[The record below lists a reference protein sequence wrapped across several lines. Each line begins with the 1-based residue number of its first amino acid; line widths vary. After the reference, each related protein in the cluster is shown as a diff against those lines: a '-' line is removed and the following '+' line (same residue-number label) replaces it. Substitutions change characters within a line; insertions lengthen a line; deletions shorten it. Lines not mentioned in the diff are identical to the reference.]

1 MQSIQGRMKYLR
13 TAEAFCAFF
22 LPLIFWLDWRKTE
35 GPVAWDLRIATTVM
49 MSFIL
54 LQGALYWHL
63 KLRSFTLHQPLPAWF
78 RHLYNTFKYIN
89 VLLIAALMLLIANR
103 YAAVT
108 TEDLWWSG
116 CVLALV
122 VAEQINY
129 FHYQLMYDTRGA
141 FSYLRR
147 HRRLREAALALDL
160 KRSRMNTM

>member
-1 MQSIQGRMKYLR
+1 MHSIQGRMKYLR
-13 TAEAFCAFF
+13 TAEALCAFG
-22 LPLIFWLDWRKTE
+22 LPLIFWLDWRKTV

-49 MSFIL
+49 MSVIL

-89 VLLIAALMLLIANR
+89 VLLIAALVLLLSQR

-108 TEDLWWSG
+108 TEDLWWAG
-116 CVLALV
+116 CILALV

-141 FSYLRR
+141 FAYLRR
-147 HRRLREAALALDL
+147 HGRLRVAALALDL
-160 KRSRMNTM
+160 KRGRSGTM